1 MTTQSVDRLPTKRR
15 VMFCFGTR
23 PEAIKLA
30 PVIQELARHPLEFQ
44 PVVLVT
50 AQHRHMLDQVM
61 RVFDI
66 TPDHDLNL
74 MKPGQSLADVTAG
87 VLHGVERLLRRVRP
101 DMVMVQGDTTSAF
114 AAALAAFYQQVPVGH
129 VEAGLRTGDKY
140 SPFPEEMNRRLVSG
154 IADLHF
160 APTQAAKRNLLT
172 EGVPRSRIHVTGN
185 TVVDALKSARLSK
198 AKCSLPLLN
207 DIESKQRVVLV
218 TAHRRESFGPGLG
231 RICQA
236 LRRLVSRNPGIDV
249 VYPVHLNPNV
259 RKPVHAILAGIPR
272 VHLIEPLEYLPF
284 VRLMERSYLILTD
297 SGGIQEEAPALGKPV
312 LVMRDV
318 TERPEAVEAGTARL
332 VGTDTDAIVSAA
344 ERLFRSDAAYRKMA
358 RARNPFGDG
367 RASVRIA
374 AALRRFLRA
383 LRTDVEATKA
393 RRTRNEQGAIR
404 RSYKLGIDRRGVN
417 RRLRR

>member
-1 MTTQSVDRLPTKRR
+1 MKRR

-30 PVIQELARHPLEFQ
+30 PVIQELARYPREFQ

-50 AQHRHMLDQVM
+50 AQHRHMLDQVL

-66 TPDHDLNL
+66 KPDHDLNL
-74 MKPGQSLADVTAG
+74 MKPGQSLADVTAS
-87 VLHGVERLLRRVRP
+87 VLNGVERVLGRVGP
-101 DMVMVQGDTTSAF
+101 DIVLVQGDTTSAF

-140 SPFPEEMNRRLVSG
+140 SPFPEEMNRRLVSAL
-154 IADLHF
+154 ADLHF

-185 TVVDALKSARLSK
+185 TVVDALKAARLSK
-198 AKCSLPLLN
+198 AKCSLPVLD

-218 TAHRRESFGPGLG
+218 TAHRRESFGQGFEH
-231 RICQA
+231 ICRA
-236 LRRLVSRNPGIDV
+236 LKTLVARNSDIDV

-259 RKPVHAILAGIPR
+259 RRPVRSILGGVAR

-318 TERPEAVEAGTARL
+318 TERPEAVEAGTAAL
-332 VGTDTDAIVSAA
+332 VGTDPDVIVQAT
-344 ERLFRSDAAYRKMA
+344 ERLLRSDDVYRKMA
-358 RARNPFGDG
+358 RTRSPFGDG
-367 RASVRIA
+367 RASTRIGA
-374 AALRRFLRA
+374 VLRRFLLFPEDRHTTA
-383 LRTDVEATKA
+383 KTPSR
-393 RRTRNEQGAIR
+393 RRTMPSGP
-404 RSYKLGIDRRGVN
+404 SL
-417 RRLRR
+417 